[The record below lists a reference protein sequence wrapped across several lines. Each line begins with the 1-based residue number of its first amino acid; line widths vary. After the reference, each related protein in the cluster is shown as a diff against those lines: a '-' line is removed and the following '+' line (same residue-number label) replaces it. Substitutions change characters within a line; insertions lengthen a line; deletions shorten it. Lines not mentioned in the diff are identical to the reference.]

1 MDIDINVNKNSHIPI
16 FFQIQKQIKEKIE
29 KSDLSPGT
37 QLPTERNLSSELG
50 VSRVTIRKAIRGL
63 ISEGY
68 CKKEVGKGIFV
79 AENKFITNIHDLEG
93 TSNFIKRRGF
103 DIETEVVEEKII
115 KSNDMLNSKLELS
128 SSQELLFLKRL
139 RWVKDEPVML
149 EETYLPLEI
158 FPEIKKYDFENSLYE
173 IIKEEYDVYPDHS
186 KGFFNILMATEKESD
201 LLNIQLNTP
210 LLVKEV
216 TTYTKED
223 NPFEYNKTIF
233 RTDKFKFI
241 VDSKCNS

>member
-1 MDIDINVNKNSHIPI
+1 MDINVNKNSHTPI

-29 KSDLSPGT
+29 KYDLSPGT
-37 QLPTERNLSSELG
+37 QLPTERNLSSKLG

-63 ISEGY
+63 IAEGY

-79 AENKFITNIHDLEG
+79 AENKFITNINDLEG
-93 TSNFIKRRGF
+93 TSSFIKKHGF
-103 DIETEVVEEKII
+103 DIETEVIEEKVI
-115 KSNDMLNSKLELS
+115 KSNDMLNAKLELNS
-128 SSQELLFLKRL
+128 KQELLYLKRL
-139 RWVKDEPVML
+139 RLVNDEPLML
-149 EETYLPLEI
+149 EETYLSLET
-158 FPEIKKYDFENSLYE
+158 FPKIKKYNFEKSLYK
-173 IIKEEYDVYPDHS
+173 IIKQEYNVYPDHS
-186 KGFFNILMATEKESD
+186 NGFFNILMATEKESD

-216 TTYTKED
+216 TTYTKEN

-241 VDSKCNS
+241 VNSKCNS